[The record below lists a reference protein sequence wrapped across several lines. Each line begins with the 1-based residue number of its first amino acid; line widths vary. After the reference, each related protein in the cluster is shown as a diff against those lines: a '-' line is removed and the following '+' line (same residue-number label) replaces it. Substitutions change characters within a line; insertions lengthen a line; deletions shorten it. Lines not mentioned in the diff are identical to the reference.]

1 MVRKND
7 PVASIFAIFFVI
19 LMIIVIIIVLW
30 IIENWIIVL
39 SGIIIIGAITGVYY
53 LIKFQKEKRE
63 KEKTIKFEKEPKKIE
78 YDIDDIEVT
87 FHEISTTYQNIIE
100 SNTYLIY
107 HQKSTFIEKC
117 DTYLR
122 NIVYINAES
131 ELFSQKTR
139 EFFKE
144 SQDTILSYKNQINSF
159 NEQFIQTRLIE
170 NQDLFKKSPFPLDEN
185 QRRAVIVDD
194 KHNLVIAGAGSGKT
208 EVLITRIAYL
218 ISRKPD
224 TIHPERILALAFQ
237 NKAAQ
242 EMRNRLQERFGFDV
256 KIKTFHALGKEI
268 LEKASATPPQ
278 LMFNGHDA
286 EIQYQRYIT
295 KIFNEIK
302 NTPDFQKDLL
312 RYIFFFGDNF
322 LIKSETDFSK
332 KEEYYQ
338 YMQNLSYTA
347 LNGTKVKSEAEQTI
361 LNFLLT
367 HTINGREIR
376 GIYESPASWITYF
389 DAQGKARS
397 PKPDFFLEDFD
408 IYIEHWAVDKDGNVP
423 SWFTGPNASKKY
435 TDSMNYKR
443 NYFSRQKKYSL
454 IETFHWEYKDPAFLE
469 KIQERLL
476 KTLEKKFPGNE
487 FTIDEL
493 NTDVIIKKVWRDC
506 KESIDDLSKNVAQ
519 FILIAKT
526 YNLNSAD
533 IKFRLSSE
541 RWTRRQ
547 QAFAAIAVKLFELYE
562 EDLRIRNCIDFSD
575 MINLAVQEL
584 NNQENLYKDT
594 FDHILIDEYQDIS
607 TQRYNLIKV
616 LMAKN
621 ENCKLFCVGD
631 DWQSIMGFT
640 GSNLDFFVNFDC
652 YFDHPARTDLTI
664 NYRSCK
670 SIVDLGADIIKQ
682 NGNAQIHKET
692 IAHNPS
698 KRQIKVYSS
707 TLDPRD
713 WMQSYEQTMAHCV
726 DRIGEYLS
734 LGYKPEDILI
744 LARIMKHKVI
754 KGNLSE
760 YGKIKKIS
768 ISTELNN
775 PHHIH
780 FMSVHKSKG
789 LQARVVFILDVVKGL
804 YGFPC
809 EKENPDI
816 YEPAILGPKRKREEE
831 ERRVFYVAA
840 TRAKEDLIIYTKKD
854 EMSDFLKEIKE
865 HLVVEEI

>member
-1 MVRKND
+1 MGLNEKILDFHSISNSITHYKNIKTIGYFL
-7 PVASIFAIFFVI
+7 AA
-19 LMIIVIIIVLW
+19 
-30 IIENWIIVL
+30 
-39 SGIIIIGAITGVYY
+39 IIIGIFVVIFCRKKIRQ
-53 LIKFQKEKRE
+53 LEFQRDDLL
-63 KEKTIKFEKEPKKIE
+63 KKIE
-78 YDIDDIEVT
+78 RDAEVT
-87 FHEISTTYQNIIE
+87 FHDISTTFQNIVE

-107 HQKSTFIEKC
+107 SKKSNFLERSDK
-117 DTYLR
+117 YLR
-122 NIVYINAES
+122 NILLISASS
-131 ELFSQKTR
+131 ELFSQKCR

-144 SQDTILSYKNQINSF
+144 SHDTILSYIGQINVY
-159 NEQFIQTRLIE
+159 NEQFVQRRLIE
-170 NQDLFKKSPFPLDEN
+170 YQDLFKKTPFPLDEN

-194 KHNLVIAGAGSGKT
+194 KHNLVIAGAGAGKT

-224 TIHPERILALAFQ
+224 TINPERILALAFQ

-286 EIQYQRYIT
+286 EAQYQHYIA

-302 NTPDFQKDLL
+302 NTPEFQKNLL
-312 RYIFFFGDNF
+312 RYIVFFGDNF
-322 LIKSETDFSK
+322 IIKSETDFSK
-332 KEEYYQ
+332 KEEYYH

-347 LNGTKVKSEAEQTI
+347 LNGTKVKSEAERTI

-367 HTINGREIR
+367 HTINGKDIR
-376 GIYESPASWITYF
+376 GTYESPASWIIYF
-389 DAQGKARS
+389 DKQGKERS
-397 PKPDFFLEDFD
+397 PRPDFLLEDFD
-408 IYIEHWAVDKDGNVP
+408 IYIEHWAVDRNGNVP

-435 TDSMNYKR
+435 TDSMKYKR
-443 NYFSRQKKYSL
+443 DYFSRQKKYSL

-469 KIQERLL
+469 KFQERLL
-476 KTLEKKFPGNE
+476 KTLQKKFPGRE
-487 FTIDEL
+487 FTIVEL
-493 NTDVIIKKVWRDC
+493 NTDMIIKKVWRDC

-519 FILIAKT
+519 FIVIAKT
-526 YNLNSAD
+526 YNLTPAD
-533 IKFRLSSE
+533 IKNRLSSE
-541 RWTRRQ
+541 RWTPRQ
-547 QAFAAIAVKLFELYE
+547 HAFADIAVKLYERYE

-575 MINLAVQEL
+575 MINLAVKKL
-584 NNQENLYKDT
+584 NTQENLYKNT
-594 FDHILIDEYQDIS
+594 FDHILIDEYQDINA
-607 TQRYNLIKV
+607 QRYNLIKS

-621 ENCKLFCVGD
+621 EDCKLFCVGD

-640 GSNLDFFVNFDC
+640 GSDLDFFVNFEK
-652 YFDHPARTDLTI
+652 YFDHPARTDLTV

-682 NGNAQIHKET
+682 NANAQIHKET

-707 TLDPRD
+707 TLDRRD

-726 DRIGEYLS
+726 DRISEYLS
-734 LGYKPEDILI
+734 DGYKPEDILI
-744 LARIMKHKVI
+744 LARIIKHNVLE
-754 KGNLSE
+754 GNLHK
-760 YGKIKKIS
+760 YGKMKKVS

-831 ERRVFYVAA
+831 ERRIFYVAA
-840 TRAKEDLIIYTKKD
+840 TRAKEALIIYTKKE
-854 EMSDFLKEIKE
+854 EMSDFLQEIKE

>member
-1 MVRKND
+1 MDLNEKILELQSISNSITHYKNIKTIGYFL
-7 PVASIFAIFFVI
+7 VAF
-19 LMIIVIIIVLW
+19 
-30 IIENWIIVL
+30 
-39 SGIIIIGAITGVYY
+39 IIGIFVVIFCRKK
-53 LIKFQKEKRE
+53 IKQLNEQRADLV
-63 KEKTIKFEKEPKKIE
+63 KKIE
-78 YDIDDIEVT
+78 YDIEVT

-122 NIVYINAES
+122 NIVYLNAES

-139 EFFKE
+139 EFFKG
-144 SQDTILSYKNQINSF
+144 SQDSIISYKNQINIF
-159 NEQFIQTRLIE
+159 NEQFIQKRLIE
-170 NQDLFKKSPFPLDEN
+170 YQDLFKKSPFPLDEN

-194 KHNLVIAGAGSGKT
+194 THNLVIAGAGAGKT

-268 LEKASATPPQ
+268 LEKTSATPPQ

-286 EIQYQRYIT
+286 EIQYQRYIN

-312 RYIFFFGDNF
+312 RYIVFFGDNF
-322 LIKSETDFSK
+322 LIKSEMDFSK

-347 LNGTKVKSEAEQTI
+347 LNGTKVKSEAERTI

-367 HTINGREIR
+367 HTINGRDIR

-389 DAQGKARS
+389 DTQGKERS
-397 PKPDFFLEDFD
+397 PRPDFFLKDFD
-408 IYIEHWAVDKDGNVP
+408 IYIEHWAIDKNGNVP
-423 SWFTGPNASKKY
+423 SWFTGLNASKKY

-469 KIQERLL
+469 KFQERLL

-487 FTIDEL
+487 FTIVEL

-526 YNLNSAD
+526 YHLTPAD
-533 IKFRLSSE
+533 IKNRLSSE
-541 RWTRRQ
+541 RWTPRQ
-547 QAFAAIAVKLFELYE
+547 HAFAAIAVKLYERYE
-562 EDLRIRNCIDFSD
+562 EDLRTRNCIDFSD

-584 NNQENLYKDT
+584 NNQENLYKNT

-607 TQRYNLIKV
+607 TQRFNLIKG
-616 LMAKN
+616 LMVKN

-640 GSNLDFFVNFDC
+640 GSNLDFFVNFER

-682 NGNAQIHKET
+682 NGNAQIHKDT

-726 DRIGEYLS
+726 DRIAEYLS
-734 LGYKPEDILI
+734 HGYKPEDILI
-744 LARIMKHKVI
+744 LARIVKHNVI
-754 KGNLSE
+754 EGNLYK
-760 YGKIKKIS
+760 YGKMKKIS
-768 ISTELNN
+768 ILTELNN

-865 HLVVEEI
+865 HLVVEKI